1 MFLSFRLNIL
11 EVYSYMVLYAKDIM
25 KEYKFMMT
33 EETTASQAAKVMSND
48 HVGFAIV
55 QRDGKPI
62 GMVTE
67 WDFVNKIVAK
77 DLDPKTVKLSEIMNT
92 PLMSVDPKTPTDQVT
107 VLMSKNGVRR
117 LPVVENGKL
126 IGVIT
131 SRDVLRIFKDYM
143 DNLSD
148 VIARFGSF

>member
-1 MFLSFRLNIL
+1 
-11 EVYSYMVLYAKDIM
+11 MVLYAKDIM
-25 KEYKFMMT
+25 KEYKLMMT

-77 DLDPKTVKLSEIMNT
+77 DLDPKTVKLSDIMNT

-117 LPVVENGKL
+117 LPVVENGRV

>member
-1 MFLSFRLNIL
+1 
-11 EVYSYMVLYAKDIM
+11 MVLYARDIM

-33 EETTASQAAKVMSND
+33 EDTTASQAAKIMSND

-55 QRDGKPI
+55 ERDGKPI

-67 WDFVNKIVAK
+67 WDFVNKIVSRDLNPREVLLK
-77 DLDPKTVKLSEIMNT
+77 DIMNT

>member
-1 MFLSFRLNIL
+1 
-11 EVYSYMVLYAKDIM
+11 MVLYAKDIM
-25 KEYKFMMT
+25 KEYKLMMT

-77 DLDPKTVKLSEIMNT
+77 DLDPKTVKLSDIMNT

>member
-1 MFLSFRLNIL
+1 
-11 EVYSYMVLYAKDIM
+11 MVLYARDIM

-33 EETTASQAAKVMSND
+33 EETTASQAAKIMSND
-48 HVGFAIV
+48 HVGFAIIE
-55 QRDGKPI
+55 RDGKPI

-67 WDFVNKIVAK
+67 WDFVNKIVSK
-77 DLDPKTVKLSEIMNT
+77 DLNPKEVLLKDIMNT

>member
-1 MFLSFRLNIL
+1 ML
-11 EVYSYMVLYAKDIM
+11 YSSMVLYARDIM
-25 KEYKFMMT
+25 KEYTSMMK
-33 EETTASQAAKVMSND
+33 EETTASQAAKIMSND
-48 HVGFAIV
+48 HVGFAIIE
-55 QRDGKPI
+55 RDGKPI

-67 WDFVNKIVAK
+67 WDFVNKIVSK
-77 DLDPKTVKLSEIMNT
+77 DLNPKEVLLKDIMNT

-107 VLMSKNGVRR
+107 VLMSKKGVRR
-117 LPVVENGKL
+117 LPVIENGKL

>member
-1 MFLSFRLNIL
+1 ML
-11 EVYSYMVLYAKDIM
+11 YSSMVLYARDIM
-25 KEYKFMMT
+25 KEYTFMMK
-33 EETTASQAAKVMSND
+33 EETTASQAAKIMSND
-48 HVGFAIV
+48 HVGFAIIE
-55 QRDGKPI
+55 RDGKPI

-67 WDFVNKIVAK
+67 WDFVNKIVSK
-77 DLDPKTVKLSEIMNT
+77 DLNPKEVLLKDIMNT

-107 VLMSKNGVRR
+107 VLMSKKGVRR
-117 LPVVENGKL
+117 LPVIENGKL

>member
-1 MFLSFRLNIL
+1 
-11 EVYSYMVLYAKDIM
+11 M

-33 EETTASQAAKVMSND
+33 EETTASQAAKIMSND
-48 HVGFAIV
+48 HVGFAIIE
-55 QRDGKPI
+55 RDGKPI

-67 WDFVNKIVAK
+67 WDFVNKIVSK
-77 DLDPKTVKLSEIMNT
+77 DLNPKEVLLKDIMNT

-148 VIARFGSF
+148 LIARFGSF

>member
-1 MFLSFRLNIL
+1 MLKLYSF
-11 EVYSYMVLYAKDIM
+11 MVLYAKDIM

-33 EETTASQAAKVMSND
+33 EDTTASQAAKVMSND

-55 QRDGKPI
+55 QRDGKPVGI
-62 GMVTE
+62 VTE

-77 DLDPKTVKLSEIMNT
+77 DFDPKEVKLKDIMNT

>member
-1 MFLSFRLNIL
+1 ML
-11 EVYSYMVLYAKDIM
+11 YSIMVLYARDIM

-33 EETTASQAAKVMSND
+33 EETTASQAAKIMSND
-48 HVGFAIV
+48 HVGFAIIE
-55 QRDGKPI
+55 RDGKPI

-67 WDFVNKIVAK
+67 WDFVNKIVSK
-77 DLDPKTVKLSEIMNT
+77 DLNPKEVLLKDIMNT

>member
-1 MFLSFRLNIL
+1 
-11 EVYSYMVLYAKDIM
+11 MVLYAKDIM
-25 KEYKFMMT
+25 KEYKFMMG
-33 EETTASQAAKVMSND
+33 EDTTASQAAKVMSND

-62 GMVTE
+62 GIVTE
-67 WDFVNKIVAK
+67 WDFVNKIVAR
-77 DLDPKTVKLSEIMNT
+77 DLDPKAVKLSDIMNT

>member
-1 MFLSFRLNIL
+1 
-11 EVYSYMVLYAKDIM
+11 MVLYARDIM

-33 EETTASQAAKVMSND
+33 EDTTASQAAKIMSND

-55 QRDGKPI
+55 ERDGKPI

-67 WDFVNKIVAK
+67 WDFVNKIVSRDLNPREVLLK
-77 DLDPKTVKLSEIMNT
+77 DIMNT

-107 VLMSKNGVRR
+107 VLISKNGVRR

>member
-1 MFLSFRLNIL
+1 
-11 EVYSYMVLYAKDIM
+11 MVLYARDIM
-25 KEYKFMMT
+25 KEYTFMMK
-33 EETTASQAAKVMSND
+33 EETTASQAAKIMSND
-48 HVGFAIV
+48 HVGFAIIE
-55 QRDGKPI
+55 RDGKPI

-67 WDFVNKIVAK
+67 WDFVNKIVSK
-77 DLDPKTVKLSEIMNT
+77 DLNPKEVLLKDIMNT

-107 VLMSKNGVRR
+107 VLMSKKGVRR
-117 LPVVENGKL
+117 LPVIENGKL

>member
-1 MFLSFRLNIL
+1 
-11 EVYSYMVLYAKDIM
+11 MVLYARDIM

-33 EETTASQAAKVMSND
+33 EDTTASQAAKIMSND

-55 QRDGKPI
+55 ERDGKPI

-67 WDFVNKIVAK
+67 WDFINKIISK
-77 DLDPKTVKLSEIMNT
+77 DLNPREVLLKDIMNT

>member
-1 MFLSFRLNIL
+1 ML
-11 EVYSYMVLYAKDIM
+11 YSVMVLYARDIM

-33 EETTASQAAKVMSND
+33 EETTASQAAKIMSND
-48 HVGFAIV
+48 HVGFAIIE
-55 QRDGKPI
+55 RDGKPI

-67 WDFVNKIVAK
+67 WDFVNKIVSK
-77 DLDPKTVKLSEIMNT
+77 DLNPKEVLLKDIMNT

>member
-1 MFLSFRLNIL
+1 
-11 EVYSYMVLYAKDIM
+11 
-25 KEYKFMMT
+25 
-33 EETTASQAAKVMSND
+33 MSND
-48 HVGFAIV
+48 HVGFAIIE
-55 QRDGKPI
+55 RDGKPI

-67 WDFVNKIVAK
+67 WDFVNKIVSK
-77 DLDPKTVKLSEIMNT
+77 DLNPKEVLLKDIMNT

-107 VLMSKNGVRR
+107 VLMSKKGVRR
-117 LPVVENGKL
+117 LPVIENGKL

>member
-1 MFLSFRLNIL
+1 
-11 EVYSYMVLYAKDIM
+11 MVLYARDIM
-25 KEYKFMMT
+25 KEYTFMMK
-33 EETTASQAAKVMSND
+33 EETTASQAAKIMSND
-48 HVGFAIV
+48 HVGFAIIE
-55 QRDGKPI
+55 RDGKPI

-67 WDFVNKIVAK
+67 LDFVNKIVSK
-77 DLDPKTVKLSEIMNT
+77 DLNPKEVLLKDIMNT

-107 VLMSKNGVRR
+107 VLMSKKGVRR
-117 LPVVENGKL
+117 LPVIENGKL

>member
-1 MFLSFRLNIL
+1 
-11 EVYSYMVLYAKDIM
+11 MVLYARDIM
-25 KEYKFMMT
+25 KEY
-33 EETTASQAAKVMSND
+33 TTMLNADISASEAAKIMSND
-48 HVGFAIV
+48 HVGFVIV
-55 QRDGKPI
+55 KVDEKPH

-67 WDFVNKIVAK
+67 WDFVNKIIAK
-77 DLDPKTVKLSEIMNT
+77 GQDPSTVKLSDIMNA

-107 VLMSKNGVRR
+107 VLMNKHGVRR
-117 LPVVENGKL
+117 VPVVENGRL

-148 VIARFGSF
+148 VIARFGNF

>member
-1 MFLSFRLNIL
+1 
-11 EVYSYMVLYAKDIM
+11 MVLYARDIM
-25 KEYKFMMT
+25 KEYTSMMK
-33 EETTASQAAKVMSND
+33 EETTASQAAKIMSND
-48 HVGFAIV
+48 HVGFAIIE
-55 QRDGKPI
+55 RDGKPI

-67 WDFVNKIVAK
+67 WDFVNKIVSK
-77 DLDPKTVKLSEIMNT
+77 DLNPKEVLLKDIMNT

-107 VLMSKNGVRR
+107 VLMSKKGVRR
-117 LPVVENGKL
+117 LPVIENGKL

>member
-1 MFLSFRLNIL
+1 ML
-11 EVYSYMVLYAKDIM
+11 YSGMVLYARDIM

-33 EETTASQAAKVMSND
+33 GETTASQAAKTMSND
-48 HVGFAIV
+48 HVGFAIIE
-55 QRDGKPI
+55 RDGKPI

-67 WDFVNKIVAK
+67 WDFVNKIVSK
-77 DLDPKTVKLSEIMNT
+77 DLNPKEVLLKDIMNT

>member
-1 MFLSFRLNIL
+1 
-11 EVYSYMVLYAKDIM
+11 MVLYAKDIM
-25 KEYKFMMT
+25 KEYKLMMT

-77 DLDPKTVKLSEIMNT
+77 DLDPKTVKLSDIMNT

-117 LPVVENGKL
+117 LPVVENGRL